1 VSAQTRGFL
10 FSDLR
15 AYSAYV
21 ERHGDRAARELLAR
35 YRRTVRHAISQFGG
49 AEIRTEGDSFYVVFG
64 SVSQAVEAGLAIQ
77 AGLAASEG
85 EPLRAGIGIHAGEVE
100 DDAEEGIVS
109 SAVNIAAR
117 ICSVAEP
124 GEVLVSEVV
133 RGLTRTYLDVRFVP
147 RGRRKL
153 KGIRDSISVYRVLR
167 PDQVG
172 AAGLMPR
179 WAAARTRPGT
189 VPMLALMTVLVAFS
203 AILGGA
209 LLRESLA
216 RNTTPPASS
225 NAPAGG
231 PMTEVDPTSSG
242 APSSGSEL
250 AVVRGSEAG
259 TTDIYLV
266 QSQSDPGTQLT
277 ADQGCY
283 SPMWSPDGLSLAF
296 ICQSAPTLTSDF
308 GSTEAY
314 VVEVGTGLSEP
325 LPMTGFG
332 QGPVVATDVA
342 WEPDGTLVVASGPDP
357 IASGGICPPG
367 ECGLSFHD
375 PSTVEAAMVGEVLE
389 VAVSPATGEL
399 IFVGVDSETGER
411 RLYAYSRSGEPRP
424 LTLDS
429 SDGIP
434 GPLAWSPD
442 GARVAITLESPSDG
456 NADLYLYDVA
466 SASLAPL
473 VTGSAWESHP
483 SWSPDGE
490 WVAFSSDRDGSSQIW
505 AVEVDGDAEPV
516 QRTQGPHDSLQAAWR
531 PAP

>member
-1 VSAQTRGFL
+1 
-10 FSDLR
+10 
-15 AYSAYV
+15 
-21 ERHGDRAARELLAR
+21 
-35 YRRTVRHAISQFGG
+35 
-49 AEIRTEGDSFYVVFG
+49 
-64 SVSQAVEAGLAIQ
+64 
-77 AGLAASEG
+77 
-85 EPLRAGIGIHAGEVE
+85 
-100 DDAEEGIVS
+100 
-109 SAVNIAAR
+109 
-117 ICSVAEP
+117 
-124 GEVLVSEVV
+124 
-133 RGLTRTYLDVRFVP
+133 
-147 RGRRKL
+147 
-153 KGIRDSISVYRVLR
+153 
-167 PDQVG
+167 
-172 AAGLMPR
+172 
-179 WAAARTRPGT
+179 
-189 VPMLALMTVLVAFS
+189 
-203 AILGGA
+203 
-209 LLRESLA
+209 
-216 RNTTPPASS
+216 
-225 NAPAGG
+225 
-231 PMTEVDPTSSG
+231 
-242 APSSGSEL
+242 
-250 AVVRGSEAG
+250 
-259 TTDIYLV
+259 
-266 QSQSDPGTQLT
+266 
-277 ADQGCY
+277 
-283 SPMWSPDGLSLAF
+283 MWSPDGLSLAF

-456 NADLYLYDVA
+456 NADLYLYNVA

-505 AVEVDGDAEPV
+505 AVEVDGAAEPV